1 MKLLI
6 LTQKVDKEDAVLGF
20 FHRWIEEFSKR
31 YEFVTVICLEEGR
44 YNLPKNTKI
53 LSLGK
58 EDNHSRIKYL
68 LKFYK
73 YIWQE
78 RKNYDVVFVHMNQE
92 YVLLGWKF
100 WRFWNK
106 KIFLW
111 RNHVKGNWMTRLAV
125 LLSDKV
131 FCTSPQSFT
140 ARFEKTKIMPVG
152 IDTDFF
158 KPDSRILKKPK
169 SILFLGRVDPVKN
182 VDVFVEA
189 LRKLRDRGVEFSATI
204 AGSSSN
210 KNTEYEKNIRDK
222 VSAYSLGNEV
232 TFTGAVS
239 RSEALKLYREHEL
252 YINLTSSGSLDKTVF
267 EALASGLKVLVSNT
281 FFRGKLPE
289 SWIVTDSKDLESLV
303 LLIKNTLIDS
313 HSYNSET
320 QEKISAFLEMHS
332 LDNLMKELMR

>member
-158 KPDSRILKKPK
+158 KPDPSVAKKLN
-169 SILFLGRVDPVKN
+169 SLLFLGRIAPVKN
-182 VDVFVEA
+182 VDIFVEA
-189 LRKLRDRGVEFSATI
+189 LRDLRDKGVEFSATI
-204 AGSSSN
+204 AGGSSS
-210 KNTEYEKNIRDK
+210 KDTKYEKMIREK
-222 VSAYSLGNEV
+222 VIEYNLENKV
-232 TFTGAVS
+232 YFTGAVS
-239 RSEALKLYREHEL
+239 QFEALDLYRKHEI
-252 YINLTSSGSLDKTVF
+252 YVNLTPTGGMDKTVF
-267 EALASGLKVLVSNT
+267 EAMAC
-281 FFRGKLPE
+281 KLIPVVYNFDLRAILDYE
-289 SWIVTDSKDLESLV
+289 FLIKNLDSKDVAERLRQALDCG
-303 LLIKNTLIDS
+303 IKTDLRKFVIES
-313 HSYNSET
+313 HSLFKLILNLKNSE
-320 QEKISAFLEMHS
+320 
-332 LDNLMKELMR
+332 